1 MIGFLK
7 LCTVSFSVVVVC
19 AFLGACIANFL
30 ALNPKNP
37 PEKQDF
43 FEDCV
48 FRCALACQWSLVFA
62 AVSALLW
69 LTALCFDAM
78 VFL

>member
-19 AFLGACIANFL
+19 AFLGACVANFL

-48 FRCALACQWSLVFA
+48 FRCALCCQWSLAFA

-78 VFL
+78 ALL